1 MITKADIEVRIA
13 ELRIERERII
23 AQTAGTYD
31 GAIQE
36 LERLLSSFDS
46 SEDKKEIK
54 NNGK

>member
-1 MITKADIEVRIA
+1 MITKADIEARIA

-46 SEDKKEIK
+46 QEDNNTKNKEK
-54 NNGK
+54 